1 MNRIDVVEHSR
12 YIMQVAMR
20 YRKEFPSIS
29 LSDIVAELNLLV
41 IEMSEKDYDPKYKVT
56 TFIENF
62 PAKKLRQVLI
72 YKYVNFTYDNNKN
85 RVFIE
90 TCSINTRVSNDDD
103 SPEYVDSLKLVEAD
117 EGNEY
122 SSIIESDI
130 NEFEIIDIIEKSNLS
145 LIEKEIMFR
154 RLGLDK
160 FNIMTLEEIGREFN
174 LTRERIRVIE
184 KGAKD
189 KLKQYC
195 KNHDIYNEREEE
207 SEISLDFE
215 GSL

>member
-1 MNRIDVVEHSR
+1 MNS
-12 YIMQVAMR
+12 
-20 YRKEFPSIS
+20 K
-29 LSDIVAELNLLV
+29 
-41 IEMSEKDYDPKYKVT
+41 
-56 TFIENF
+56 
-62 PAKKLRQVLI
+62 
-72 YKYVNFTYDNNKN
+72 
-85 RVFIE
+85 
-90 TCSINTRVSNDDD
+90 VSNDID

-160 FNIMTLEEIGREFN
+160 FNIMTLEEIGKEFS

-184 KGAKD
+184 KGAKE

-195 KNHDIYNEREEE
+195 KYHDIYNEREEE
-207 SEISLDFE
+207 PEISLDFE
-215 GSL
+215 DSL

>member
-1 MNRIDVVEHSR
+1 MCRIDVVEHSR

-29 LSDIVAELNLLV
+29 LADIVAELNLLV
-41 IEMSEKDYDPKYKVT
+41 IEMSEKDYDPKYKVI

-62 PAKKLRQVLI
+62 PAKKIRQVLI
-72 YKYVNFTYDNNKN
+72 YKYVNFTYDDHRN
-85 RVFIE
+85 RVFVE
-90 TCSINTRVSNDDD
+90 TCSMNSRVSNDVD

-122 SSIIESDI
+122 SLIVESDI

-160 FNIMTLEEIGREFN
+160 FNVMTLEEIGKEFN

-184 KGAKD
+184 KGAKE

-207 SEISLDFE
+207 PEISLDFE
-215 GSL
+215 